1 MEVADKFLYGLQVT
15 AIGMGLV
22 FLILYLL
29 SVILELMDSVFQK
42 QQNQSHNIVEETFIR
57 KEQYEPVPSSD
68 TKLVAAITAAISAY
82 DIKGTPFK
90 IARITRTVPNTPIW
104 GVASRLYK

>member
-1 MEVADKFLYGLQVT
+1 MEADKFLYGLQIT
-15 AIGMGLV
+15 AIGIGLV

-57 KEQYEPVPSSD
+57 KQESEPIPSSD
-68 TKLVAAITAAISAY
+68 TKLVAVITAAIAY
-82 DIKGTPFK
+82 NIKGTPFK
-90 IARITRTVPNTPIW
+90 IAKITRTISNTPIW
-104 GVASRLYK
+104 GIASRLHE